1 MTVALRL
8 AHLGKTFG
16 GVRALADV
24 ELEVRAGEIHAL
36 VGGNGSGK
44 STLIKILAGVYH
56 ADPGGTITLADGE
69 TVPVAQW
76 SPDRAF
82 AANMRFVH
90 QNPGVFPDLTVAENI
105 AIGYGFPTRA
115 GRIRWR
121 DLRARTQQL
130 IDRFEI
136 RATPDMPVH
145 ALNPA
150 DRTMVAVA
158 RALQDQEDLS
168 AGVLVLDE
176 PTTALP
182 AHEIDVV
189 LTALRRCAA
198 RGQTILYVSHRIDEV
213 LALADQVSVLRDGRR
228 VATRPAGELTP
239 PALVELITG
248 RPLAAHPES
257 VAGADGRAVT
267 LELRGLSAGRLREVD
282 LRVHRGE
289 VVGLAGLIGSG
300 RSTLLRTV
308 FGAIPPTAGEVLLD
322 GEPVRFAHPDDAIRA
337 GVGYMPEDRIGEA
350 VFAPMS
356 VRENISAGGVRA
368 YFRGLRLRHQTERA
382 DASGAMST
390 FLVRAASAEV
400 PLATLSGGNQQK
412 VVLARWLRRQPRVL
426 LLDEP
431 TQGVDVGARREIYDL
446 VRSSAAAGTAI
457 VVAGNDVDELV
468 RLCERVLVL
477 RNGRVVAD
485 VHGDELNSQ
494 RLTELTYRTRSSP
507 EVR

>member
-1 MTVALRL
+1 VSVALRL

-16 GVRALADV
+16 GMRALADV

-44 STLIKILAGVYH
+44 STLIRILAGVYH
-56 ADPGGTITLADGE
+56 ADPGGTIALADGAP
-69 TVPVAQW
+69 VPVAQW
-76 SPDRAF
+76 SPARAF

-105 AIGYGFPTRA
+105 AIGYGFPTQV

-121 DLRARTQQL
+121 EVRARAQAL

-136 RATPDMPVH
+136 RATPDAPVH
-145 ALNPA
+145 RLNPA

-158 RALQDQEDLS
+158 RALQDQDEL
-168 AGVLVLDE
+168 ANGVLVLDE

-248 RPLAAHPES
+248 RPLAAHPDVES
-257 VAGADGRAVT
+257 GTDERPVT
-267 LELRGLSAGRLREVD
+267 LELRDLSAGRLRGVD

-308 FGAIPPTAGEVLLD
+308 FGAIPRTEGDVLLD
-322 GEPVRFAHPDDAIRA
+322 REPVRFAHPGEAIRA
-337 GVGYMPEDRIGEA
+337 GIGYVPEDRVGDA

-356 VRENISAGGVRA
+356 VRENVSAGGVHA
-368 YFRGLRLRHQTERA
+368 YFRGLRLRHQLERA
-382 DASGAMST
+382 DATRAMGT
-390 FLVRAASAEV
+390 FLVRAASADV

-446 VRSSAAAGTAI
+446 IRASAAAGTA
-457 VVAGNDVDELV
+457 VVIASNDVDELV

-477 RNGRVVAD
+477 RDGRIVAD
-485 VHGDELNSQ
+485 ARGDALNSHH
-494 RLTELTYRTRSSP
+494 LTELTYRTRSP